1 MLWPSGLPQPLT
13 HVTWSKTWCSAVYIF
28 IHQSIVLAT
37 LKGEPV
43 AALVKPSLLGCRF
56 QKVVLGIGLLLQ
68 LGSSCF
74 ISNGQAP
81 QLKTLFR
88 QERETTAAV
97 ALIKGLHPIKE
108 RLLELQIRQGRTM

>member
-56 QKVVLGIGLLLQ
+56 QKVVLGTELLLQ
-68 LGSSCF
+68 IGSSCF

-81 QLKTLFR
+81 QLKTLLR

-97 ALIKGLHPIKE
+97 ALIKGLHPINE
-108 RLLELQIRQGRTM
+108 RFLEL